1 VSEWGSSLSTG
12 PSPLTTF
19 TAIEGVITMVWDLTG
34 VLPRERGR
42 GDIGTMVC
50 GWNEG
55 RGADYLRCR

>member
-1 VSEWGSSLSTG
+1 MSEWGSSLSTG

-19 TAIEGVITMVWDLTG
+19 TAIGGVSTMVWDLAA

-42 GDIGTMVC
+42 GDVGPMVS
-50 GWNEG
+50 GWNEE